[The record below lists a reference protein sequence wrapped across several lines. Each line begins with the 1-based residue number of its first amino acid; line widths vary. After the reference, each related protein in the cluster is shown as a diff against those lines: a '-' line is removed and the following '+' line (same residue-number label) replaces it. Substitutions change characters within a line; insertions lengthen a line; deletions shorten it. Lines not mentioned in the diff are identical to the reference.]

1 MNELLFSITKK
12 DLKVN
17 YFSGTGPGGQNRN
30 KNQNCVRIQHK
41 DSGAIVTGQSNKS
54 RKANI
59 REAMDNLVN
68 HPKFKVWHN
77 RKIMEVLEGKT
88 IEELVD
94 EQLVKEN
101 LLIEGKN
108 ESNEWAELKF

>member
-1 MNELLFSITKK
+1 MKELLFSITRK

-41 DSGAIVTGQSNKS
+41 DSGVIVTGQSNKS
-54 RKANI
+54 RQANVK
-59 REAMDNLVN
+59 EALNNLVN
-68 HPKFKVWHN
+68 HPKFKLWHTG
-77 RKIMEVLEGKT
+77 KIHEVLSGKT
-88 IEELVD
+88 IEELVN
-94 EQLVKEN
+94 EQLDPDN

-108 ESNEWAELKF
+108 ENRRWEEL

>member
-1 MNELLFSITKK
+1 MKELLFSITRK

-41 DSGAIVTGQSNKS
+41 DSGVIVTGQSNKS
-54 RKANI
+54 RKANEG
-59 REAMDNLVN
+59 EALNNLVN
-68 HPKFKVWHN
+68 HPKFKLWHTS
-77 RKIMEVLEGKT
+77 KIHEVLSGKT

-94 EQLVKEN
+94 EQLDSDN
-101 LLIEGKN
+101 LLIECKN
-108 ESNEWAELKF
+108 ENGKWEEI